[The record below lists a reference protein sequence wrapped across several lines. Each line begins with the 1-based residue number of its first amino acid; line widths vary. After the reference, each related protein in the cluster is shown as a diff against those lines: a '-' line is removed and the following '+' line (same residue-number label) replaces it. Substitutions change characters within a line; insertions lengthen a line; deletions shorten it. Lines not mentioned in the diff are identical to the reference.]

1 MERKT
6 VARVVA
12 DRLLL
17 AGLAVLLAAPVIL
30 VFWMM
35 NRAPDEIAS
44 RDDLA
49 KVSDSETLLVTRNL
63 DDDALEELPRF
74 TELEELQL
82 NLSDVTDAGMAR
94 VGERTTLKRLWLNCQ
109 QVTDEGL
116 AKLADL
122 QALEVF
128 MIVGMPRVTHEGF
141 AVLRNM
147 RNLKRLA
154 IVRCPAVGDGLS
166 EHLAGLP
173 LEEVDLEQSI
183 QIADSTA
190 KVLATLKT
198 LRDVN
203 LNFCAG
209 VSDDG
214 VVALSN
220 LPQIEKLRMH
230 DLPTMTDRSLEAL
243 ANAKTLKLIEL
254 PIHND
259 NLSEAAIERLR
270 EALPE
275 CEVVNDKIV
284 D

>member
-1 MERKT
+1 M
-6 VARVVA
+6 
-12 DRLLL
+12 
-17 AGLAVLLAAPVIL
+17 IL

-82 NLSDVTDAGMAR
+82 NLSDVSDAGMAR

-109 QVTDEGL
+109 QVTDAGL

-128 MIVGMPRVTHEGF
+128 MIVGMPRVTHDGF

-154 IVRCPAVGDGLS
+154 IVRCPAVGDGLA
-166 EHLAGLP
+166 EHLGGLP
-173 LEEVDLEQSI
+173 LERVDFEQSI
-183 QIADSTA
+183 QIADRTA
-190 KVLATLKT
+190 KALGGLNT

-203 LNFCAG
+203 LNFCAE

-214 VVALSN
+214 VVALAA
-220 LPQIEKLRMH
+220 LPQLEKLRMH
-230 DLPTMTDRSLEAL
+230 DLPTMTERSLEAL
-243 ANAKTLKLIEL
+243 AKAKTLKLIEL

-270 EALPE
+270 KALPD
-275 CEVVNDKIV
+275 CLITNDRIV
-284 D
+284 E